1 LQGRGRAYD
10 AAVTPAKT
18 ILVTG
23 AGRGLGLATSMKL
36 ARAGHQVVLAVR
48 DRARGEQAA
57 AEIRGVVPGCQ
68 LEVRTLDLAALAS
81 VRAFAAALVG
91 EGRVV
96 DVLLH
101 NAGVMQQSRERR
113 VTVDG
118 FEETLAVNTL
128 APFLLT
134 RELLPALARSSA
146 ARVVCV
152 ASMLH
157 MPGSRGEPVNFDF
170 ADPQLLRGYHPDRA
184 YKNSKLA
191 LLWWTYELQ
200 RRLPPRPI
208 TANAVCPGFVPVTAA
223 ASVRARCAGSCAT
236 CWPTCPSRARSS
248 RPRPRW
254 RGWPPTRPSR
264 AWAAS
269 TSPTSPSCLE
279 RRLPRP
285 GAGRRFWGLACECVG
300 ACPTGREGG
309 PAHGA
314 VDRVGWARAWSR
326 RRSSSSAGSRR
337 WRWRWCSGPS
347 R

>member
-1 LQGRGRAYD
+1 M
-10 AAVTPAKT
+10 TPAKT
-18 ILVTG
+18 IVVTG
-23 AGRGLGLATSMKL
+23 AGRGLGLATSRKL
-36 ARAGHQVVLAVR
+36 AQAGHQVVLAVR

-57 AEIRGVVPGCQ
+57 AEIRGAVPGCQ
-68 LEVRTLDLAALAS
+68 LEVRALDLAALAS
-81 VRAFAAALVG
+81 VRAFAAGLVG

-223 ASVRARCAGSCAT
+223 ASVRGPMRWFMRHVLAHM
-236 CWPTCPSRARSS
+236 PFARSVEQAATSLAWMATDPALAGVGGKYFTDLAELPSSDDS
-248 RPRPRW
+248 RDP
-254 RGWPPTRPSR
+254 
-264 AWAAS
+264 A
-269 TSPTSPSCLE
+269 L
-279 RRLPRP
+279 
-285 GAGRRFWGLACECVG
+285 AGRFWALACACVG
-300 ACPTGREGG
+300 G
-309 PAHGA
+309 P
-314 VDRVGWARAWSR
+314 DW
-326 RRSSSSAGSRR
+326 
-337 WRWRWCSGPS
+337 P
-347 R
+347 

>member
-1 LQGRGRAYD
+1 M
-10 AAVTPAKT
+10 VTPAKT

-23 AGRGLGLATSMKL
+23 AGRGLGLATSRKL
-36 ARAGHQVVLAVR
+36 ARAGHHVVLAVR
-48 DRARGEQAA
+48 DRARGERAA
-57 AEIRGVVPGCQ
+57 AEIRSAVPVCQ
-68 LEVRTLDLAALAS
+68 VEVRTLDLAVLAS
-81 VRAFAAALVG
+81 VRAFAAELVG

-113 VTVDG
+113 VTIDG

-134 RELLPALARSSA
+134 RELLPALERSSA

-223 ASVRARCAGSCAT
+223 ESVRGPMRWMMRHVLAHM
-236 CWPTCPSRARSS
+236 PFARSVEQ
-248 RPRPRW
+248 
-254 RGWPPTRPSR
+254 
-264 AWAAS
+264 AAS
-269 TSPTSPSCLE
+269 SLAWMATDPALAGVGGKYFTDLAELRSSDDSRDPAL
-279 RRLPRP
+279 
-285 GAGRRFWGLACECVG
+285 AGRFWRLACECVG
-300 ACPTGREGG
+300 VPDWPE
-309 PAHGA
+309 
-314 VDRVGWARAWSR
+314 
-326 RRSSSSAGSRR
+326 
-337 WRWRWCSGPS
+337 
-347 R
+347 